1 MYVPPKEDCVDGG
14 LSQCWLCK
22 ITTRVWYYDIVA
34 SMYSHQPNHK

>member
-14 LSQCWLCK
+14 LFQCLLYK
-22 ITTRVWYYDIVA
+22 ITTSMVLLASA